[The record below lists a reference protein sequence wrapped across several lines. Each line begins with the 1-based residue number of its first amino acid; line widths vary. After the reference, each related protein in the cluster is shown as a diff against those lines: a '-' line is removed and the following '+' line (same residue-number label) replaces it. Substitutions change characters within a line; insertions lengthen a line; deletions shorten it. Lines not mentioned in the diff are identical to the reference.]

1 MQAASYKARGL
12 NAGQMGKPRNADR
25 QSPQLLMALALLLVL
40 LTVVVARNRDF
51 WFGTDEVADSDSSVS
66 QSVATAK
73 PAVAPTKNVETT
85 VAPSPVAKIEHTAKA
100 ASRPADVKP
109 DTKSETKPIEQADAA
124 NNSPVVATNRVALPP
139 LDVEVVAGDKH
150 STIHPGSNVTV
161 AQITDS
167 PSHSADAPAASLAV
181 NAAQREHLSPA
192 AAPELRSAVDTSYP
206 ALGLHSNV
214 QGSVVLEAVVA
225 ADGSVEGLRV
235 LSGPSILSAAAQQAV
250 RQWRFKP
257 YMQNGQPV
265 ETKARITVN
274 FSIHVSG
281 NQASAS

>member
-12 NAGQMGKPRNADR
+12 NAGQIGKPRHADR

-51 WFGTDEVADSDSSVS
+51 WFGTDEVADSDSPIS
-66 QSVATAK
+66 QSVAAAK
-73 PAVAPTKNVETT
+73 PAIVPTKSAEPA
-85 VAPSPVAKIEHTAKA
+85 VAAPVVKIEHHTKATVKPAEVKSEATPVEQPA
-100 ASRPADVKP
+100 ASSA
-109 DTKSETKPIEQADAA
+109 
-124 NNSPVVATNRVALPP
+124 PVVATNRVALPP

-161 AQITDS
+161 AQITDN
-167 PSHSADAPAASLAV
+167 PSHATDAAAVGLAV
-181 NAAQREHLSPA
+181 NAAQREHLSTA
-192 AAPELRSAVDTSYP
+192 AAPEQRSAVETSYP